1 MSTLKVDTIKSDTTP
16 TVTISDG
23 LSVSGVT
30 TSTGD
35 VSIADKIIH
44 TGDTNTAIRFPDADT
59 ITAETGGSERFRI
72 TSAGKVGINSD
83 SPGHVLDVAGNIRSY
98 QTTPSLYLQTTANT
112 AESAVIRFGDA
123 GSFQRGSIQYD
134 FAGDSHL
141 RFKMGGAGN
150 NLERM
155 TIVGSTGRVGI
166 GTVTPDTLLHLGAGS
181 GSAQVKMQ
189 RTDAASDTNDYGR
202 IYWESYSGTLTGQIS
217 VARQSAENDGYML
230 FKTAAS
236 GSLGERLRITK
247 DGAIGIAGAN
257 YGTSG
262 QVLTSQGSG
271 SAVQWASV
279 SGGPTHYTKFTNEPA
294 QSGNVTLSNWDVFS
308 PGLSPTINTAVSHSS
323 GIFSFPVTGIWECY
337 ANVLWS
343 FDGGA
348 TEQRLEIHGTTDNG
362 TNWDILTRQYQCWV
376 NTSTTKYQSLPTPH
390 LLLDITNITNCKVKF
405 KVAGGPAG
413 AQTAGDDNEWYT
425 GCHFIRW
432 ADT

>member
-1 MSTLKVDTIKSDTTP
+1 
-16 TVTISDG
+16 
-23 LSVSGVT
+23 
-30 TSTGD
+30 
-35 VSIADKIIH
+35 
-44 TGDTNTAIRFPDADT
+44 
-59 ITAETGGSERFRI
+59 
-72 TSAGKVGINSD
+72 INSD

-112 AESAVIRFGDA
+112 AESAIIRFGDA

-166 GTVTPDTLLHLGAGS
+166 GTVTPDTLLHLGADS
-181 GSAQVKMQ
+181 ATAQVKMQ
-189 RTDAASDTNDYGR
+189 RTNEAANSNDYGR

-262 QVLTSQGSG
+262 QVLTSGGSG
-271 SAVQWASV
+271 A
-279 SGGPTHYTKFTNEPA
+279 
-294 QSGNVTLSNWDVFS
+294 
-308 PGLSPTINTAVSHSS
+308 AVS
-323 GIFSFPVTGIWECY
+323 
-337 ANVLWS
+337 
-343 FDGGA
+343 
-348 TEQRLEIHGTTDNG
+348 
-362 TNWDILTRQYQCWV
+362 
-376 NTSTTKYQSLPTPH
+376 
-390 LLLDITNITNCKVKF
+390 
-405 KVAGGPAG
+405 
-413 AQTAGDDNEWYT
+413 
-425 GCHFIRW
+425 
-432 ADT
+432 